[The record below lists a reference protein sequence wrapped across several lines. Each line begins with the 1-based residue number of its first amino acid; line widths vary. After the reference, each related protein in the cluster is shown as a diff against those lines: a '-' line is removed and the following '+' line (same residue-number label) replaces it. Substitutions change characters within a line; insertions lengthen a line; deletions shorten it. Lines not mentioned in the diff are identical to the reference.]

1 MTNLDIDFMSESDL
15 CARET
20 FIDIYDRDDNFEI
33 AELLG
38 KCESRAKTLGCVTK
52 WKSLSSAFKKNFGRN
67 MASSA
72 SSEYDYGGKKYA
84 LGSWFIRGGSV
95 FQLGEKGNVYACQH
109 PILPVER
116 LRNVETKTEKL
127 KIAFKRDAAWEEVTV
142 PKESVASATQ
152 IVKLSKFGI
161 SVTSETAKNLVRFMA
176 DIENLNDVSLRRST
190 SRFGWIGGL
199 FIPFD
204 TDVVFDSAD
213 AFGGLFES
221 LSNSG
226 SPDLWMQ
233 EMRSVRARAYLN
245 HYEPLLMMAA
255 SFASV
260 LIKPL
265 NMLPFIVNVWG
276 LTGKGKTVSAMCAT
290 SIWADPGENR
300 YMTDAL
306 STQNAFEIRLDTLN
320 NLPLVIDDFSKVR
333 KNMENDFTDLIYLL
347 CSGRGKDRSN
357 VDLGLN
363 RVKTWANITISNME
377 SPLTNADMSGGAL
390 NRVLD
395 FETEEGEIFENPT
408 RTVETIK
415 TNYGFAGRVFI
426 QAIKDIGV
434 LGIQERRKQAED
446 DVIKECRAQQ
456 KDVPAKQILAWSVL
470 SAADR
475 MAEELIFKDG
485 IRLDVFK
492 CVKQLK
498 SMAEINDSVRAYEF
512 ILDYVERNRIRF
524 DETSDNKG
532 ETWGNFKDGFVNINP
547 TVMKTIG
554 KEGNFS
560 PKAFCS
566 WAMQN
571 GILKSNNNKLQ
582 NIVRD
587 KDSVRRYYTIAL
599 PVDQGLDSDADGFVT
614 VTQEEL
620 PF

>member
-1 MTNLDIDFMSESDL
+1 MNKLDISYMSESEL
-15 CARET
+15 CAKET

-38 KCESRAKTLGCVTK
+38 ECEKRAKALGFVTK
-52 WKSLSSAFKKNFGRN
+52 WKSLSSAFKKNMGKN
-67 MASSA
+67 MASGS
-72 SSEYDYGGKKYA
+72 SSEYEYSGKKYS

-127 KIAFKRDAAWEEVTV
+127 KIAFKRDTAWEEVTV

-152 IVKLSKFGI
+152 IVKLAKYGI
-161 SVTSETAKNLVRFMA
+161 SVTSETAKYLVRYLA
-176 DIENLNDVSLRRST
+176 DIETLNDVSLQRST
-190 SRFGWIGGL
+190 SRFGWIDKL

-204 TDVVFDSAD
+204 TDVLFDSAE

-221 LSNSG
+221 LTNSG
-226 SPDLWMQ
+226 SPNLWLE
-233 EMRSVRARAYLN
+233 EMRRVRARASAG
-245 HYEPLLMMAA
+245 HYEPILMMAA

-260 LIKPL
+260 MIKPL

-320 NLPLVIDDFSKVR
+320 NLPLVIDDFSKVK

-363 RVKTWANITISNME
+363 RVRTWSNITITNME
-377 SPLTNADMSGGAL
+377 SPLTHSEMSGGAL

-395 FETEEGEIFENPT
+395 FETEEGDIFENPN
-408 RTVETIK
+408 RTVETMK
-415 TNYGFAGRVFI
+415 TNYGFAGRAFI
-426 QAIKDIGV
+426 QALKEIGSG
-434 LGIQERRKQAED
+434 GIQERRRQAESE
-446 DVIKECRAQQ
+446 VVKECRAQH
-456 KDVPAKQILAWSVL
+456 KDVPAKQILALSVL
-470 SAADR
+470 IAADR
-475 MAEELIFKDG
+475 LAEEVIFKDG
-485 IRLDVFK
+485 IKLDVFK

-498 SMAEINDSVRAYEF
+498 STEEINDSVRAYEF
-512 ILDYVERNRIRF
+512 ILDFTERNKTKF

-532 ETWGNFKDGFVNINP
+532 EVWGFYKDGYVNINP
-547 TVMKTIG
+547 TVMKNIA

-560 PKAFCS
+560 VKAFTS
-566 WAMQN
+566 WAQSN
-571 GILKSNNNKLQ
+571 GILKSNNKKLQ
-582 NIVRD
+582 NVI
-587 KDSVRRYYTIAL
+587 KANGTSKRYYSLAL
-599 PVDQGLDSDADGFVT
+599 PSDLDTDDDGFIA
-614 VTQEEL
+614 VTQEEI